1 MVSSFG
7 FLLWFLGALRVSVV
21 KYNLLV
27 APHRLEFAPDRD
39 TDLFA
44 AVPASAA
51 VFLLRGEDEAGE
63 PYISKTS
70 NLRRRLQRLLGL
82 ADGQSR
88 KLNLR
93 ERVRCVEWTA
103 TGSDFEAS
111 FLVYQT
117 LRREFPKTYDK
128 RLRLRFAP
136 LVKLI
141 LDNPYPRAMVTTRIA
156 GAEARMLKRE
166 IFTGLKPGASTSP
179 EPGASASLE
188 PGASTGPRGN
198 SQYFGPFATRVAAE
212 KFANDALDLFKMR
225 RCTFDLE
232 PDPVFPGC
240 IYSEMKMCL
249 APCFK
254 GCTDEEYATEV
265 GRVQQFFETGGRS
278 LVREIERQRDDA
290 STHLDFEAAAAL
302 HTRLEKVKA
311 ARAQLPD
318 IVRRLEELNGV
329 MVQPSADRESVA
341 LFKIAGGA
349 ICAPV
354 SLNVGQPTGA
364 AQLVAK
370 PQSMESRITE
380 ALAAVEVRKPR
391 SALERMEHLALLR
404 RWYYRTIKTG
414 ELFLA
419 ENGELPMRRVVRGVS
434 RVFRG
439 EKPTGDLSETA
450 GDYWKFRA
458 REAGLPES

>member
-1 MVSSFG
+1 VLF
-7 FLLWFLGALRVSVV
+7 
-21 KYNLLV
+21 
-27 APHRLEFAPDRD
+27 HRIEFAPDRD
-39 TDLFA
+39 AELFA
-44 AVPASAA
+44 AAPASAA
-51 VFLLRGEDEAGE
+51 VFLLRGEDEIGE
-63 PYISKTS
+63 PYVSKTS
-70 NLRRRLQRLLGL
+70 NLRRRLQRLLGPV
-82 ADGQSR
+82 DGQTR

-93 ERVRCVEWTA
+93 ERVRWVEWTA

-111 FLVYQT
+111 FLLYQT

-141 LDNPYPRAMVTTRIA
+141 LDNPYPRATVTTRIS
-156 GAEARMLKRE
+156 GVKSG
-166 IFTGLKPGASTSP
+166 GLKGSGGVKSNA
-179 EPGASASLE
+179 
-188 PGASTGPRGN
+188 
-198 SQYFGPFATRVAAE
+198 QYFGPFATRVAAE

-225 RCTFDLE
+225 RCIDDLH
-232 PDPVFPGC
+232 PDPQFPGC

-254 GCTDEEYATEV
+254 GCSDEEYAAEV
-265 GRVQQFFETGGRS
+265 GRVQQFFATAGQS

-290 STHLDFEAAAAL
+290 STSLDFEAAAAL

-311 ARAQLPD
+311 AAAQLPD
-318 IVRRLEELNGV
+318 IVRRLDELNGV

-341 LFKIAGGA
+341 LFKIAAGR

-354 SLNVGQPTGA
+354 ALNVGQPAGA
-364 AQLVAK
+364 VQLVSK
-370 PQSMESRITE
+370 PQSMESRIAE
-380 ALAAVEVRKPR
+380 ALAAVEAPKLRR
-391 SALERMEHLALLR
+391 ALEWMEHLALLK
-404 RWYYRTIKTG
+404 RWYYRTIKVG

-419 ENGELPMRRVVRGVS
+419 DDGELPMRRVVRGVS

-439 EKPTGDLSETA
+439 EKPAGDLSDTA

>member
-1 MVSSFG
+1 V
-7 FLLWFLGALRVSVV
+7 
-21 KYNLLV
+21 
-27 APHRLEFAPDRD
+27 PHQCIEFIPDRD
-39 TDLFA
+39 ADLFA
-44 AVPASAA
+44 AAPASAA
-51 VFLLRGEDEAGE
+51 VFLLRGEDEASE

-70 NLRRRLQRLLGL
+70 NLRRRLQRLLGPV
-82 ADGQSR
+82 DGQTR

-93 ERVRCVEWTA
+93 ERVRWVEWTA

-111 FLVYQT
+111 FLLYQT

-141 LDNPYPRAMVTTRIA
+141 LDNPYPRATVTTRISA
-156 GAEARMLKRE
+156 VKGNAR
-166 IFTGLKPGASTSP
+166 
-179 EPGASASLE
+179 
-188 PGASTGPRGN
+188 
-198 SQYFGPFATRVAAE
+198 YFGPFATRVAAE

-225 RCTFDLE
+225 RCIDDLH
-232 PDPVFPGC
+232 PDPQFPGC

-254 GCTDEEYATEV
+254 GCTDEEYAAEV
-265 GRVQQFFETGGRS
+265 GRVQRFFETGGHS

-290 STHLDFEAAAAL
+290 STNLDFEAAAGL
-302 HTRLEKVKA
+302 HTRLEKVNA
-311 ARAQLPD
+311 AAAQLPD
-318 IVRRLEELNGV
+318 IVRRLDDLNGV

-341 LFKIAGGA
+341 LFKIVAGR
-349 ICAPV
+349 ICDPV
-354 SLNVGQPTGA
+354 ALNVGQLAGA
-364 AQLVAK
+364 AHLTSK

-380 ALAAVEVRKPR
+380 ALAAVEAPKLR
-391 SALERMEHLALLR
+391 SALEWMEHLALLK
-404 RWYYRTIKTG
+404 RWYYRTIKVG

-439 EKPTGDLSETA
+439 EKPAGDLSETA

-458 REAGLPES
+458 REAGLSQT